1 MRWIGK
7 SRKYRTSEA
16 AKANART
23 RRDKVNSFIAYGLI
37 AGMLLLAAILIPP
50 HLEKSRIEWEYMRQE
65 MEQKDKADL
74 GDSDKRSS
82 TNQLRPP
89 RNIQME

>member
-16 AKANART
+16 AKLNART
-23 RRDKVNSFIAYGLI
+23 RRDKVNSLIAYSLI

-50 HLEKSRIEWEYMRQE
+50 HLKKSRIEWDFLRHE

-74 GDSDKRSS
+74 EDSDKRSS
-82 TNQLRPP
+82 TNQLRPA